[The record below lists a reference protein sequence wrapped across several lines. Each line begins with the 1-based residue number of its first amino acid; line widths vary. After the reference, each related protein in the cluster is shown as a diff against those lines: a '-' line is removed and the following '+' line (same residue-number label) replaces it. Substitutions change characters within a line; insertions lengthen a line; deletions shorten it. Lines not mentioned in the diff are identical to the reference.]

1 MSFGC
6 TQTYVHHPHTY
17 TFNTFFFWSFQLW
30 RKHINRYQPPV
41 FSWYELWIRHIVG
54 FHLILPKLLH
64 IPFHTIDGRTVEPH
78 LGCNKHMPNKKACN
92 FHDKHMDLHAILKKI
107 TYVLPWCPCSNIT
120 SCPYFSLTTPHWDL
134 ANVPVRP
141 ATCSSNAGE
150 AVFKSTPTEFTQ
162 DMVAP
167 RNSWRKTGLFCLVEK
182 RCLKVVRG
190 FLKIWGLF
198 SGEILP
204 CKYDI
209 VWIHD
214 TRCEILWI
222 VIFMQVHQTF
232 LGNLMIFC
240 LILSHPGRGQQV
252 GRTSLQQQF

>member
-1 MSFGC
+1 MFIILTLTPS
-6 TQTYVHHPHTY
+6 TR
-17 TFNTFFFWSFQLW
+17 FFFG
-30 RKHINRYQPPV
+30 V
-41 FSWYELWIRHIVG
+41 FSCEENISTDTNHQSSVDMGSGSDTLLD
-54 FHLILPKLLH
+54 FILSCLQLLH
-64 IPFHTIDGRTVEPH
+64 IPFHTIDGRTIEPH

-92 FHDKHMDLHAILKKI
+92 FHDKHMDLHAILKKK

-167 RNSWRKTGLFCLVEK
+167 RNSWRKTVLFCLVEK

-198 SGEILP
+198 SGKIS
-204 CKYDI
+204 
-209 VWIHD
+209 
-214 TRCEILWI
+214 
-222 VIFMQVHQTF
+222 M
-232 LGNLMIFC
+232 
-240 LILSHPGRGQQV
+240 
-252 GRTSLQQQF
+252 